1 MIYDAVIFTGDATI
15 SGCHSAQFF
24 TDNFNLLNKNTAGAE
39 NEHFFDRSLLRENN
53 TIQLNLNS
61 QTLTQEVPITGQ
73 ATNKIVFSINTGDFF
88 IKNTGQVDVVDRNRL
103 FFDNGKGE
111 LRAPVKSESN
121 LVYNYISGVS
131 VITRG
136 DQGQSLKDSINN
148 AMGSS
153 YVFNDMDYF
162 LNGQKVYSGVGV
174 GVKDGTVKTTTFDN
188 DPISNGVV
196 TLNNKDNFKYAAY
209 RKRPKSNSI
218 TGISPDVFGSGFI
231 EKRTNFY
238 INGMLELQSSYL
250 ELYTGVTMIEKDKKA
265 LISGSLAGDKF
276 KVSVKN
282 EFLSL

>member
-1 MIYDAVIFTGDATI
+1 MIYDAVIFTGDTTI

-73 ATNKIVFSINTGDFF
+73 ATNEIVFSINTGDFF
-88 IKNTGQVDVVDRNRL
+88 IKDTSQVDVVDRNRL

-111 LRAPVKSESN
+111 LSAPVKSESN
-121 LVYNYISGVS
+121 LIYNFISGVS
-131 VITRG
+131 VITTG
-136 DQGQSLKDSINN
+136 DLGQSLKDSINN

-162 LNGQKVYSGVGV
+162 LNGQKVYSGNGV
-174 GVKDGTVKTTTFDN
+174 GVQSATVKTTLFNNSATANGIVTADN
-188 DPISNGVV
+188 KS
-196 TLNNKDNFKYAAY
+196 NFKYTAY